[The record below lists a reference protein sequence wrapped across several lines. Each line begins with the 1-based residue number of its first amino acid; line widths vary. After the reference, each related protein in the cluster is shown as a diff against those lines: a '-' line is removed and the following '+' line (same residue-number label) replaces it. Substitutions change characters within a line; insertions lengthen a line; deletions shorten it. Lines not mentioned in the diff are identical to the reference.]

1 MFKEQQL
8 ENLNKEEELKMIEK
22 EIEGNRERILDVRH
36 KIHENPELGFHEF
49 ETAKLVKEELERL
62 GVEILAEGVGK
73 TGIIARIKGKENGK
87 TIALRADMDALPIQ
101 EKTDVPYASKKE
113 GVMHACGHDTQ
124 TSALLGAAGALKK
137 LAEESKLD
145 GDVLFIFQPNE
156 ERSDPKRKSG
166 AVQMIKALEKMGLRD
181 KIDAFFALHVYSEME
196 RGKILLPKDLLCGS
210 SSSFKLKLEAPGGH
224 VSESWKLP
232 NIEKIL
238 AHIEARLDDR
248 FGFKGPQSEQPKIIL
263 EPGLHKTDSSA
274 VNILSTTGEASW
286 TLRILLSGME
296 FKPMRTNI
304 IQELKKIILDEVG
317 PWQEKGAK
325 WTVDYNPGTRPVAF
339 RDPKLVELSEEVTK
353 DIIGEKLEIDRQP
366 ILGGEDF
373 SYYPESFSKG
383 MAPKKMIPGAMI
395 LVGGANPEKGIPLV
409 GHHKPNFKIDEE
421 AIIDMAKIYAEFSR
435 RYLEKNYKEK

>member
-1 MFKEQQL
+1 MIEEKVQF
-8 ENLNKEEELKMIEK
+8 ENLNKPKEMEMMEK
-22 EIEGNRERILDVRH
+22 NIEGNRERILDIRH
-36 KIHENPELGFHEF
+36 RIHENPELGFHEF

-62 GVEILAEGVGK
+62 GAEILAEGVGK
-73 TGIIARIKGKENGK
+73 TGIIARVKGGEGRK

-101 EKTDVPYASKKE
+101 EKTDLPYASKKE

-145 GDVLFIFQPNE
+145 GDVLFVFQPNE

-166 AVQMIKALEKMGLRD
+166 AVQMIRALEKMGLRD

-224 VSESWKLP
+224 ASESWKLP
-232 NIEKIL
+232 NIEKLL
-238 AHIEARLDDR
+238 AHVEARLDEK

-263 EPGLHKTDSSA
+263 EPGLHQTDSSA
-274 VNILSTTGEASW
+274 VNILSTAGEASW
-286 TLRILLSGME
+286 TLRILLPGME
-296 FKPMRTNI
+296 FKPTRTNI

-317 PWQEKGAK
+317 PWQEKGAR
-325 WTVDYNPGTRPVAF
+325 WSVDYNPGTRPVAF

-353 DIIGEKLEIDRQP
+353 DILGKKLEIDRQP

-373 SYYPESFSKG
+373 SYYPEPFSKG
-383 MAPKKMIPGAMI
+383 MVPKKEIPGVMI
-395 LVGGANPEKGIPLV
+395 LVGGANPEKGIPIV
-409 GHHKPNFKIDEE
+409 GHHRKDFKIDEDV
-421 AIIDMAKIYAEFSR
+421 ILDMSKIYAELAR
-435 RYLEKNYKEK
+435 RYLEQNY